1 MESPD
6 VVIVGSGI
14 AGGSLA
20 TVLATA
26 GMQVLTLERQP
37 EFGDH
42 VRGEILWPWGARAA
56 GAVGLEPVLLDAGA
70 QVVPIFDIYDE
81 GAPEPLRLEVS
92 KAVPGIDG
100 SLNIKHPRACAAL
113 TEAALGAGAD
123 VRRGVGDIRLTTGER
138 PHLRWTESDGRDREA
153 HPAHRWC

>member
-20 TVLATA
+20 TVLADA

-42 VRGEILWPWGARAA
+42 VRGEILWPWGARTARA
-56 GAVGLEPVLLDAGA
+56 LGLELVLLDAGA

-81 GAPEPLRLEVS
+81 GTPEPLRLQE
-92 KAVPGIDG
+92 GG
-100 SLNIKHPRACAAL
+100 H
-113 TEAALGAGAD
+113 
-123 VRRGVGDIRLTTGER
+123 
-138 PHLRWTESDGRDREA
+138 
-153 HPAHRWC
+153 HPAARGA